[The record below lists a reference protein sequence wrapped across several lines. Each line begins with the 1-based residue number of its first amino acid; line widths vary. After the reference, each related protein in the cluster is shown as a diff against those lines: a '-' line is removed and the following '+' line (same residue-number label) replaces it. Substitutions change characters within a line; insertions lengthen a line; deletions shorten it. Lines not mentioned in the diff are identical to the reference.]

1 MYDPPPPH
9 VLSNQ
14 NMNDFIL
21 ILTKALRMFHTLCNI
36 ECGDLRTYKA
46 LTERV
51 SQHDLHFIGRVY
63 YRII

>member
-1 MYDPPPPH
+1 MTTTPPN
-9 VLSNQ
+9 VVSNQ

-36 ECGDLRTYKA
+36 ECADGLKA

-51 SQHDLHFIGRVY
+51 SQHDLRFI
-63 YRII
+63 

>member
-1 MYDPPPPH
+1 MNHPPPSPPN

-21 ILTKALRMFHTLCNI
+21 ILSNALRMFHTLCNI
-36 ECGDLRTYKA
+36 ERGDGLKA